1 MVILKELSKKNQ
13 NQQKTSHENFP
24 ACKEININPYV
35 SSGAGI
41 LYFGLSLH
49 HRGVGEMQKVW
60 RVCVL
65 GQARLTLRFSRMG
78 YTNVTTKVLSTGSF
92 ILPYNSQ

>member
-1 MVILKELSKKNQ
+1 MVILKKISKKKSAEDKN
-13 NQQKTSHENFP
+13 HETFP
-24 ACKEININPYV
+24 ACKEINFNPYV
-35 SSGAGI
+35 SSGVGI

-49 HRGVGEMQKVW
+49 HRGVGEMQRVW

-65 GQARLTLRFSRMG
+65 GQACLTLRFSRMG
-78 YTNVTTKVLSTGSF
+78 YINVNTKVLSTGSF